1 MRTVIESANADHTC
15 ARDPAIRL
23 RGIPV
28 GAKNGGPRPVR
39 PWRARC
45 TTPLARR
52 RLARLRPRARPRR
65 PSRSIRPGPGRLS
78 RVILIPD
85 SLTRAPYTPIRP
97 RGARCSSPPARA
109 RRVEQRALPRPRRA
123 SRPLARLLSDALEQN
138 TRRKLE
144 PGAYGGVEY
153 EPASDSTGQSQ
164 RLSGESIE
172 REYRGGAFRLRSGF
186 VQA

>member
-1 MRTVIESANADHTC
+1 MLI
-15 ARDPAIRL
+15 DP
-23 RGIPV
+23 GPV
-28 GAKNGGPRPVR
+28 HPDP
-39 PWRARC
+39 
-45 TTPLARR
+45 
-52 RLARLRPRARPRR
+52 PRR
-65 PSRSIRPGPGRLS
+65 ELEESNKELSPG
-78 RVILIPD
+78 
-85 SLTRAPYTPIRP
+85 
-97 RGARCSSPPARA
+97 RGARLGRSLGYSPTHSSRIH
-109 RRVEQRALPRPRRA
+109 L
-123 SRPLARLLSDALEQN
+123 

>member
-1 MRTVIESANADHTC
+1 MH
-15 ARDPAIRL
+15 PASE
-23 RGIPV
+23 
-28 GAKNGGPRPVR
+28 
-39 PWRARC
+39 
-45 TTPLARR
+45 
-52 RLARLRPRARPRR
+52 
-65 PSRSIRPGPGRLS
+65 SRSAPKTAVHGRSGRGVLDVQRRSRGVASRAYGRGRGRAVHRGRSGPAPAVS
-78 RVILIPD
+78 HVSVLIPD